1 MNVGRKFE
9 SEALMNSGASG
20 IAQGNLSIQK
30 NSLKKVINS
39 AESSAAHKERAQGI
53 LNELK
58 TDAGKEARLGK
69 LKQNALDTYG
79 NTSVANARR
88 AQQSGIQEIMNA
100 NEGMKGG
107 QAVQQYQAQNGTIKQ
122 VAAKADAA
130 KAAAEAEAAAKKA
143 TEEAAKQQATT
154 AATSTASASY
164 AMEAAFSDTDEDL
177 REAVV
182 IGTGLAALGSGAL
195 LMKNGKLGITKAQ
208 REATKKA
215 YDKAVA
221 RVKRLYKEAERG
233 GNKAQ
238 QEATTAAAGAG
249 KKPFYSKEDKRA
261 AEEYAKKNG
270 LSSWQEAAEKLGLK
284 PESYK

>member
-1 MNVGRKFE
+1 
-9 SEALMNSGASG
+9 
-20 IAQGNLSIQK
+20 
-30 NSLKKVINS
+30 
-39 AESSAAHKERAQGI
+39 
-53 LNELK
+53 
-58 TDAGKEARLGK
+58 
-69 LKQNALDTYG
+69 
-79 NTSVANARR
+79 
-88 AQQSGIQEIMNA
+88 
-100 NEGMKGG
+100 
-107 QAVQQYQAQNGTIKQ
+107 
-122 VAAKADAA
+122 
-130 KAAAEAEAAAKKA
+130 
-143 TEEAAKQQATT
+143 
-154 AATSTASASY
+154 
-164 AMEAAFSDTDEDL
+164 METAFSDTDEDL

-238 QEATTAAAGAG
+238 QEATNTAAAGAG
-249 KKPFYSKEDKRA
+249 KKPFYSKEDKKA
-261 AEEYAKKNG
+261 AEIYAKENG